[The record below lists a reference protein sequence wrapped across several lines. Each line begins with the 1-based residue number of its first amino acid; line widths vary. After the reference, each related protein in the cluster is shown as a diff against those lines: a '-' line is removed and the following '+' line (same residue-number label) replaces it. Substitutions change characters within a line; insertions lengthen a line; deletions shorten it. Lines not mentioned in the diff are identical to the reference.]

1 MKLNQSGRLVVSGI
15 LFAAALAATAGE
27 TRYLANGG
35 DDAADGMTPATA
47 WRTLEKASE
56 SLPAGAALRM
66 KCGDVFYGQL
76 RPTAGL
82 DAEHPTVV
90 TSWGEGPKPVVSA
103 TKNLRGDQSAWED
116 MTHCF
121 WRIDLANPTNSTG
134 VVTDNCNPGF
144 LLVDGELKPWRRFCR
159 SDLVSPWDF
168 CGEDGYLYVH
178 ADENPAKLA
187 KDIRVALRVYCVQ
200 FGSFTVISNIAVRA
214 TGAHGMHAG
223 WGRSVR
229 NVRIADCELED
240 IGGSELMGYE
250 RQRGFRIRFGNG
262 IELGGDAEDVVVERC
277 SFRGV
282 YDVAFTMQGF
292 PKLGWRNVHCRDCTM
307 TDCAQAFEI
316 WCGKAPKGVGF
327 ENCSF
332 TGNRTLRVGGGWGE
346 TARPCRTVATPL
358 LVYGMETDTVDVDV
372 SGNVFEDAPYGLL
385 GGKVSDDGTPCVPAG
400 YRVHDNVW
408 RGPAAPFVAP

>member
-15 LFAAALAATAGE
+15 FFAAALAATAGE

-82 DAEHPTVV
+82 DVEHPTVV

-103 TKNLRGDQSAWED
+103 TKNLRGDPSAWED

-134 VVTDNCNPGF
+134 VVTDDCNPGF
-144 LLVDGELKPWRRFCR
+144 LLVDGEVKPWKRFCR

-168 CGEDGYLYVH
+168 CGEGGYLYVH
-178 ADENPAKLA
+178 AEANPAKVA
-187 KDIRVALRVYCVQ
+187 KDIRVALNVHCVQ

-262 IELGGDAEDVVVERC
+262 IELGGDAVARLRHGDGHRRRRRVRQCLRGCAVRTAGRKGLRRRNALRTDRIPRARQCLAWPRRSKFDLCKEVVLNTSRSASACILSALVLK
-277 SFRGV
+277 S
-282 YDVAFTMQGF
+282 
-292 PKLGWRNVHCRDCTM
+292 P
-307 TDCAQAFEI
+307 TD
-316 WCGKAPKGVGF
+316 G
-327 ENCSF
+327 
-332 TGNRTLRVGGGWGE
+332 
-346 TARPCRTVATPL
+346 
-358 LVYGMETDTVDVDV
+358 
-372 SGNVFEDAPYGLL
+372 
-385 GGKVSDDGTPCVPAG
+385 
-400 YRVHDNVW
+400 
-408 RGPAAPFVAP
+408 